1 MPSPLDPATSTILI
15 VGGGTWGSSTALHL
29 ARRGYR
35 HVTVLDAHAVP
46 SAISAGND
54 INKIVE
60 QASLPTPTDPAPTTV
75 TNTLLAAAAAAW
87 RSDPVFA
94 PHHHPTGYI
103 LAASSPAALAALRA
117 REQPSPANGFAP
129 LESAAHFRAAMTPAV
144 LTGALPGWRGW
155 LKRDGAGG
163 FFMEPDEDNHELKI
177 CDEHPGYLNWTTD
190 PKTGRMVSLP
200 FAKNQIPLE
209 AERRVR
215 EFLQECMPHLAQRP
229 FSFARICWCADT
241 PDRAFLITPHPE
253 WKSLVLGVGGSG
265 HGFMHMPIIGGYIA
279 DAMEGKLED
288 MMRRTWR
295 WRPETAVGRDWKDTQ
310 GRFGGGNVVMDF
322 QDVKENEW
330 TTIPSNSKL

>member
-103 LAASSPAALAALRA
+103 LAASSAAALAALRA
-117 REQPSPANGFAP
+117 REQPSPANGFAA
-129 LESAAHFRAAMTPAV
+129 LESAAHFRAAMAPGV

-155 LKRDGAGG
+155 LKRDGAGWVHARRALVG
-163 FFMEPDEDNHELKI
+163 AA
-177 CDEHPGYLNWTTD
+177 G
-190 PKTGRMVSLP
+190 
-200 FAKNQIPLE
+200 E
-209 AERRVR
+209 AER
-215 EFLQECMPHLAQRP
+215 
-229 FSFARICWCADT
+229 
-241 PDRAFLITPHPE
+241 
-253 WKSLVLGVGGSG
+253 LGVRYVTGGPRG
-265 HGFMHMPIIGGYIA
+265 EVVGLVVEGGDVRGVRTRDGVVWRA
-279 DAMEGKLED
+279 DRTVVCAGAWAPGLLDLEGQL
-288 MMRRTWR
+288 
-295 WRPETAVGRDWKDTQ
+295 RPTAWTLCHIKMGVEEARAYKDLPVLFHVE
-310 GRFGGGNVVMDF
+310 R
-322 QDVKENEW
+322 
-330 TTIPSNSKL
+330 

>member
-1 MPSPLDPATSTILI
+1 
-15 VGGGTWGSSTALHL
+15 
-29 ARRGYR
+29 
-35 HVTVLDAHAVP
+35 
-46 SAISAGND
+46 
-54 INKIVE
+54 
-60 QASLPTPTDPAPTTV
+60 
-75 TNTLLAAAAAAW
+75 
-87 RSDPVFA
+87 
-94 PHHHPTGYI
+94 
-103 LAASSPAALAALRA
+103 
-117 REQPSPANGFAP
+117 
-129 LESAAHFRAAMTPAV
+129 
-144 LTGALPGWRGW
+144 
-155 LKRDGAGG
+155 
-163 FFMEPDEDNHELKI
+163 MEPDEDNHELKI

-200 FAKNQIPLE
+200 FAKDQIPLE

-279 DAMEGKLED
+279 DAMEGKLEGI
-288 MMRRTWR
+288 MRRTWR